1 MECNEVVNTQER
13 VRRRSVMTR
22 KSTVIECAVLL
33 AIGVWLASSAVRPA
47 HAQDAKQLYE
57 RSCVMCHGPTGK
69 GDGPAGKL
77 LKPPPADLATATKG
91 MADADIAKVIK
102 EGGKAVGKSSAM
114 PAYKG
119 RLTDEQV
126 QSVVQ
131 YVKGFAS
138 K

>member
-1 MECNEVVNTQER
+1 MECSEVVSTQEH
-13 VRRRSVMTR
+13 VRRTSVMTG
-22 KSTVIECAVLL
+22 KSKVTECAVILVT
-33 AIGVWLASSAVRPA
+33 GVWLVGSAARPA

-57 RSCVMCHGPTGK
+57 RSCITCHGPSGK

-126 QSVVQ
+126 QEVVQ